1 MSLECKELR
10 TGKKK
15 GVLMDGKVL
24 LTGHKYL
31 RQPFKTNNI
40 ILNEK
45 IYLHRV
51 LVELYLLE
59 TNLEDNGSE

>member
-1 MSLECKELR
+1 
-10 TGKKK
+10 
-15 GVLMDGKVL
+15 MDGKVL